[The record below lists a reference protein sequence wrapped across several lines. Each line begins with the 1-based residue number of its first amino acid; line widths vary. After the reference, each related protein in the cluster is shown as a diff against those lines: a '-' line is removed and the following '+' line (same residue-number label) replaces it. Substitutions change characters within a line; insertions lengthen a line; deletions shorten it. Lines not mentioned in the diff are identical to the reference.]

1 MARINQ
7 KKIKMSII
15 AISTIVS
22 LNSYAAN
29 PSEIFSDIFSAK
41 AGSKYIDQTE
51 GKNIEPYINPNL
63 CRKHYTWGAPRIK
76 DELLNE
82 NSLYF
87 CNKHFASQYDRKS
100 KTTLW
105 TTEKITKSV
114 YIKKATDLEV
124 KYQPNPAIPSSM
136 QPYPEEYLG
145 TPYIPVPLASAY
157 NLKQEELKNKDKAN
171 TFSHYFYFTN
181 TTPMIKENLAD
192 TIWSD
197 LENQVR
203 KWAIEKNSLYITTG
217 VIYLNGKNANLGE
230 FPKSKTMI
238 PTHFYK
244 IISHPNTHGTVSFI
258 IPNKEIYTSKSKKF
272 KDKKNVYSCKG
283 GPCSINNFIVPI
295 QEIER
300 LTGIEFYPKLIPYWA
315 VKVKMD
321 INEMFKYEKRE
332 LEGNNN

>member
-1 MARINQ
+1 MARTNQ
-7 KKIKMSII
+7 KKLNISLI
-15 AISTIVS
+15 AISFLVS

-51 GKNIEPYINPNL
+51 GKNIEQYLKPNS
-63 CRKHYTWGAPRIK
+63 CRKHYVWGEPRIK
-76 DELLNE
+76 DSLIME

-87 CNKHFASQYDRKS
+87 CNKFFASQYDRKS

-105 TTEKITKSV
+105 TTEKISKAV
-114 YIKKATDLEV
+114 YIKKNTDLEV
-124 KYQPNPAIPSSM
+124 KFQPNPAIPNTM
-136 QPYPEEYLG
+136 QTYPEEYIG
-145 TPYIPVPLASAY
+145 TPYIPVSLASAY
-157 NLKQEELKNKDKAN
+157 NLKQEELKSKDKKN
-171 TFSHYFYFTN
+171 IFSQYFYFTN
-181 TTPMIKENLAD
+181 TTPMVKENLSN
-192 TIWSD
+192 TIWAD

-203 KWAIEKNSLYITTG
+203 KWAIEKNSLYVTTG
-217 VIYLNGKNANLGE
+217 VIYLNGKNSNIGE

-258 IPNKEIYTSKSKKF
+258 IPNKEIVTLRSNKIN
-272 KDKKNVYSCKG
+272 DIKNAYSCKG
-283 GPCSINNFIVPI
+283 GPCSISNFIVPI

-300 LTGIEFYPKLIPYWA
+300 LTGIEFYPKLVPYWA
-315 VKVKMD
+315 VKVKLD